1 MIPLCKIRDGVKG
14 KAAHSGGYLR
24 PALSSE
30 RVMLKRTLAL
40 FAWCSQCLFRST
52 DRSFVW
58 WHASAAAARRRY
70 AFRPSEDRL

>member
-1 MIPLCKIRDGVKG
+1 MIPLRKIRDGVKG
-14 KAAHSGGYLR
+14 TAAHSGGYLR

-30 RVMLKRTLAL
+30 RVILKRTLAL
-40 FAWCSQCLFRST
+40 FAWCSQSLSRPT
-52 DRSFVW
+52 DQCFAW